1 MRRAAPDGGVTP
13 DDALLEEAAEDLFE
27 NAPCGFLTCGADGT
41 ILRVNRTFE
50 RWTGHDRAT
59 LRGTRF
65 RDLLTP
71 AGRIYHE
78 THYVPLLQMQGA
90 VREIALDIVRADGTR
105 LPALVNSVQGRDDAG
120 TPRIIR
126 TTVFDATDRRAYE
139 QELLR
144 SRRRVHEIAQSLQRS
159 LLSGEP
165 ASSAQLAVEVVY
177 HPAQASLEVG
187 GDWYDAFW
195 LDEEQT
201 VGLVVGDV
209 VGRGIEAAAAMGQL
223 RSAIRALAST
233 GLAPGPL
240 LDALDGFVARHR
252 VGRMTTVA
260 YAQLDVTTGELLYAC
275 AGHPPPI
282 LLERDGPPCFL
293 WEGRSVPLDS
303 VAIGGPR
310 RQGAAQLGPGAT
322 LLLYTDGLVE
332 RRSQSLDIGFAH
344 LLEAVARHD
353 GADVAAM
360 LTSIVRAMD
369 DDHSDDLCLLG
380 ARRTGAPAS
389 HDNQPHERSSA

>member
-1 MRRAAPDGGVTP
+1 MTQ
-13 DDALLEEAAEDLFE
+13 DDALLEESAEALFE
-27 NAPCGFLTCGADGT
+27 DAPCGYLTCGADGT

-50 RWTGHDRAT
+50 QWTGYERAT
-59 LRGTRF
+59 LLGKRF
-65 RDLLTP
+65 RDLLAP

-105 LPALVNSVQGRDDAG
+105 LAALVNSVQRRDGAGR
-120 TPRIIR
+120 PRIIR

-144 SRRRVHEIAQSLQRS
+144 SRRREQDIAQLLQRS

-165 ASSAQLAVEVVY
+165 ATSAALAVDVVY
-177 HPAQASLEVG
+177 RPAQAGLEVG

-195 LDEEQT
+195 LDDEQT

-209 VGRGIEAAAAMGQL
+209 VGRGIEAAAVMGQL

-233 GLAPGPL
+233 GLSPGAL

-260 YAQLDVTTGELLYAC
+260 YAQLDVTTGALLYAC

-282 LLERDGPPCFL
+282 LLGPGTAPLYL
-293 WEGRSVPLDS
+293 WDGRSVPLDS

-310 RQGAAQLGPGAT
+310 SEGAAQLAPGAT

-332 RRSQSLDIGFAH
+332 RRAQSLDIGLAQ
-344 LLEAVARHD
+344 LVAQAAAHD
-353 GADVAAM
+353 GAALAAM
-360 LTSIVRAMD
+360 LRGIVRAMD
-369 DDHSDDLCLLG
+369 EDHSDDLCLLG
-380 ARRTGAPAS
+380 ARRTGGRADD
-389 HDNQPHERSSA
+389 DNPTT

>member
-1 MRRAAPDGGVTP
+1 MTP
-13 DDALLEEAAEDLFE
+13 DDGLLEETAEDLFE
-27 NAPCGFLTCGADGT
+27 NAPCGYLTCAVDGT

-50 RWTGHDRAT
+50 RLTGHDRAA
-59 LRGTRF
+59 LLGRRF
-65 RDLLTP
+65 RDLLAP

-105 LPALVNSVQGRDDAG
+105 LPALVNAVQQRDEAG
-120 TPRIIR
+120 APRLVR

-144 SRRRVHEIAQSLQRS
+144 ARRREQDIAQQLQRS
-159 LLSGEP
+159 LLSGALA
-165 ASSAQLAVEVVY
+165 ASAALAVDVVY
-177 HPAQASLEVG
+177 RPAQAGLEVG

-195 LDEEQT
+195 LDAEQRT
-201 VGLVVGDV
+201 AALVVGDV
-209 VGRGIEAAAAMGQL
+209 VGRGIGAAAAMGQL

-260 YAQLDVTTGELLYAC
+260 YAQLHVASGRLRYAC

-282 LLERDGPPCFL
+282 LLSPGAAPRYL
-293 WEGRSVPLDS
+293 WDGRSVPLDS
-303 VAIGGPR
+303 VAIDGPR
-310 RQGAAQLGPGAT
+310 REGDDRLAPGGT

-332 RRSQSLDIGFAH
+332 RRSQSLDVGFELLLAH
-344 LLEAVARHD
+344 AAHHD
-353 GADVAAM
+353 GDDLAAM
-360 LTSIVRAMD
+360 LHSVVQAMD
-369 DDHSDDLCLLG
+369 DDHTDDLCLLG
-380 ARRTGAPAS
+380 VRHTG
-389 HDNQPHERSSA
+389 